1 MIRNHRAGGR
11 PAALGAAILIA
22 AVLVAPRDGAA
33 VPAPRQQ
40 QQDATPPDATAGIAE
55 ALALAETGDIRGAI
69 AAAETLCSGADGGD
83 RDAACALLGS
93 LHVEAGAFDRA
104 MEILAPL
111 TERATPDAGVLYNAG
126 RAAEA
131 AGRIEDA
138 VEYYGRSLGIR
149 PHSPALR
156 ALGMMLG
163 RHGQPAEAYVFL
175 QRWTAS
181 NPGDLEAR
189 AAAAAGAVAL
199 ERAPEAEA
207 LLEGLPGGDPGV
219 KMLRA
224 QVLLQQADP
233 WGAINE
239 LRDLAADP
247 PPDLGGAIRR
257 TLARAYLV
265 VGEAEGA
272 LEQMES
278 LADAGPED
286 AVLLASAYF
295 QAGRLEEAITTLAP
309 YAEPLP
315 GSPRPENPPQV
326 ARDIVLEYGRYLHSA
341 GEAAR
346 AVPFLRLAT
355 QLDAGKADGYQ
366 ALGQAL
372 AASGD
377 REEAREV
384 LDRFQE
390 LSRDASDEVASVNQ
404 QRQDIADPTGR
415 EVRGALELAAG
426 GDIEE
431 ALSVLAREAR
441 LASTD
446 PRPAYAAS
454 SILLDAGRREDALA
468 AADQALAAAPGR
480 ADGLYQRGAVLMSL
494 ERLAESEEMYRQ
506 ALQAQPTH
514 TATLSDYAVLLMSG
528 GRNSEAAELL
538 ERLLELRP
546 GDAAARGHLDRL
558 HATAASAGGRSE
570 ELPPAA
576 LGRELLRHR
585 DFGAAEAPL
594 HRAVLLDPEDAI
606 LRIDLASALWEN
618 NKPAEAE
625 LHLREAVA
633 LEPSS
638 AAAHRML
645 GGLLLWRGEHLAA
658 AESLE
663 RAAAL
668 PEPDA
673 ALLVDLARAWDGT
686 ASDAAGTADEHA
698 RLAKAEDAYRRAV
711 GAAPDHS
718 EAIYGLARV
727 LQRLGRDDEAAVHM
741 ERYVELYGEDQG
753 ATREQGL
760 ATAESAPDGN

>member
-1 MIRNHRAGGR
+1 MIAT
-11 PAALGAAILIA
+11 AILIA
-22 AVLVAPRDGAA
+22 ALLTAPHDAA
-33 VPAPRQQ
+33 ATPAPGQ
-40 QQDATPPDATAGIAE
+40 QQDVVPADATTGIAE
-55 ALALAETGDIRGAI
+55 ALALVNEGDLAGAI
-69 AAAETLCSGADGGD
+69 TAAEALCDNAGE
-83 RDAACALLGS
+83 RVAACALLGS

-111 TERATPDAGVLYNAG
+111 TERETPDAGVLYNAG
-126 RAAEA
+126 RASEG

-138 VEYYGRSLGIR
+138 VDYYGRSLGIQ

-163 RHGQPAEAYVFL
+163 RHGQPAEAYLFL

-189 AAAAAGAVAL
+189 VAAAAGAIAL

-207 LLEGLPGGDPGV
+207 LLEGLPADEPGV

-239 LRDLAADP
+239 LRDLAAEP
-247 PPDLGGAIRR
+247 PPDIGGGIRR
-257 TLARAYLV
+257 TLARAYLI

-272 LEQMES
+272 LEQMKS
-278 LADAGPED
+278 LEAAGPED
-286 AVLLASAYF
+286 AVLLASAWF
-295 QAGRLEEAITTLAP
+295 QAGRLDEAIATLAP

-315 GSPRPENPPQV
+315 GSPRPENPPPV

-355 QLDAGKADGYQ
+355 ELDAGMPDAYQ

-372 AASGD
+372 AASGE
-377 REEAREV
+377 REEAREI
-384 LDRFQE
+384 LDRFQV
-390 LSRDASDEVASVNQ
+390 LSRDASDEVASVNER
-404 QRQDIADPTGR
+404 RQDIADPTGR
-415 EVRGALELAAG
+415 EVRGALELAADG
-426 GDIEE
+426 EIDE
-431 ALSVLAREAR
+431 ALTVLAREAR

-454 SILLDAGRREDALA
+454 SILLDAGRHEEALA
-468 AADQALAAAPGR
+468 AADRALAAAPGR

-494 ERLAESEEMYRQ
+494 ERLAESEEMFRQ

-528 GRNSEAAELL
+528 ARNGEAAGLL
-538 ERLLELRP
+538 RRLLELRP
-546 GDAAARGHLDRL
+546 GDPVARGHLDRL
-558 HATAASAGGRSE
+558 RATGAAGADRTE

-576 LGRELLRHR
+576 LGRQLLRNR
-585 DFGAAEAPL
+585 DFRAAEAPL
-594 HRAVLLDPEDAI
+594 DRAVLLDPDNAS

-625 LHLREAVA
+625 LHAREAVA
-633 LEPSS
+633 LESSS
-638 AAAHRML
+638 AAAHRLL
-645 GGLLLWRGEHLAA
+645 GGLLLWRGEHLEA

-668 PEPDA
+668 AQPDA
-673 ALLVDLARAWDGT
+673 ALLVDIARAWDG
-686 ASDAAGTADEHA
+686 AAGDEPGTADGPT
-698 RLAKAEDAYRRAV
+698 RLATAEDAYRRAV
-711 GAAPDHS
+711 AAAPDHK

-727 LQRLGRDDEAAVHM
+727 LQRLGRNDEAEAQM
-741 ERYVELYGEDQG
+741 ERYMELYGEDQR
-753 ATREQGL
+753 ATEEQGL
-760 ATAESAPDGN
+760 TASEGPPDGN